1 MISTATPLSSVE
13 VDFQAAALTDRYGSV
28 HSRVLSAKPVNGP
41 LTFSPQPQLII
52 KRSSGGRFRASTG
65 GRVSARALRLGHKG
79 ASWVLGSY
87 GTENAL
93 KRDQGHK

>member
-1 MISTATPLSSVE
+1 
-13 VDFQAAALTDRYGSV
+13 
-28 HSRVLSAKPVNGP
+28 
-41 LTFSPQPQLII
+41 
-52 KRSSGGRFRASTG
+52 
-65 GRVSARALRLGHKG
+65 VSARALRLGHKG